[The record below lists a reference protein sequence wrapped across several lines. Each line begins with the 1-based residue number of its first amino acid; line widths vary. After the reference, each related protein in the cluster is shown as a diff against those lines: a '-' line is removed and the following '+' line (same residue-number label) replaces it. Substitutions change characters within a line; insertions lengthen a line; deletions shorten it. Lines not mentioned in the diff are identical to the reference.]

1 VVLVVVVVEVVT
13 VILMRN
19 SLFLFECNKIRTYV
33 GNLITYNY
41 DFRRSIQSL
50 SLEADSGQLPET
62 DSACVLS
69 CSADSPLIQ
78 TTKLLTKQSVY
89 PF

>member
-1 VVLVVVVVEVVT
+1 MTVVMVVVVEMVT

-19 SLFLFECNKIRTYV
+19 SLFLFESHKIRTYV

-41 DFRRSIQSL
+41 GFRRSMQSL
-50 SLEADSGQLPET
+50 SLQAHSGQLPET
-62 DSACVLS
+62 GSGCVLS

-78 TTKLLTKQSVY
+78 TPK
-89 PF
+89 